1 LQLQSVGVSFI
12 IFTYS
17 EIIQMKFAAF
27 KYTDTKGKI
36 SQRKLLV
43 LDQPSNKLTG
53 IDVTELEPVQALQLA
68 REYDRLLD
76 AFRQS
81 VLELYTDFDV
91 EHNYRQFLQ
100 SKIESLEVV
109 QAY

>member
-1 LQLQSVGVSFI
+1 
-12 IFTYS
+12 
-17 EIIQMKFAAF
+17 MKFAAF

-53 IDVTELEPVQALQLA
+53 IDVTEVETAVAQQLA
-68 REYDRLLD
+68 REYDRLLGV
-76 AFRQS
+76 FQQS
-81 VLELYTDFDV
+81 VVELYADFDV
-91 EHNYRQFLQ
+91 RNNYRQFLQ
-100 SKIESLEVV
+100 TKIESLEVT

>member
-1 LQLQSVGVSFI
+1 
-12 IFTYS
+12 
-17 EIIQMKFAAF
+17 MKFAAF

-53 IDVTELEPVQALQLA
+53 IDVTEVEAAVARQLA
-68 REYDRLLD
+68 VEYDRLLD
-76 AFRQS
+76 AFRQN

-91 EHNYRQFLQ
+91 RNNYRQFLH
-100 SKIESLEVV
+100 SNVENLEVV